1 MSLRYKVPQDVQR
14 EDKILFFI
22 TMKQLVILMITGG
35 ISYLLFVQLSKE
47 YILSQIAIAFIM
59 LPFIAGCAFC
69 FIRIKGLSLTQFF
82 LLNVEHLLLP
92 ARRYWQAGSQEL
104 VSSTVEFLS
113 HEKTD
118 TQTAPLKNISTEK
131 IKNLAE
137 LIDSGGKAARSND

>member
-47 YILSQIAIAFIM
+47 YILSQVAIGFIM

-69 FIRIKGLSLTQFF
+69 FVRIKGLSLTQFF
-82 LLNVEHLLLP
+82 LLNLEHLLLP
-92 ARRYWQAGSQEL
+92 PRRYWQAGSQEM
-104 VSSTVEFLS
+104 VSSTIEFS
-113 HEKTD
+113 SSDKNNEVA
-118 TQTAPLKNISTEK
+118 APLKNISTEK

-137 LIDSGGKAARSND
+137 LIDSGGKSARSNN